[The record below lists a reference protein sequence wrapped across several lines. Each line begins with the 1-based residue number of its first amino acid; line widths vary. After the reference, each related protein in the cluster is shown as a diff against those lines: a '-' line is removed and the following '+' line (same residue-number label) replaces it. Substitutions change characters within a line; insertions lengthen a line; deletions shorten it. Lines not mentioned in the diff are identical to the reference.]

1 MTPTLTHVADLLVE
15 VGEPIAIGET
25 PQGLR
30 RVVPITG
37 GTIRGERLNGTVLAG
52 GADFQI
58 IGPDGFTR
66 LEARYVIRL
75 DDGALVYVDNRGV
88 RFGPP
93 EVMARI
99 TRGEPV
105 DPAQVYFRIDA
116 ALRDWRARLPVAD
129 AALVHR
135 LGRAPSRPGR
145 PFGVRGRL
153 GPGERIERPR
163 CVEKRARFGF
173 SWAAA
178 ISRRKPP
185 FRGLEKLGFPWIL
198 SCEMSLFNGL
208 RRILAEKNFSRPLA
222 PLRAARGGSARAW
235 GIAEGRNCSW
245 GKPTVFSDFPQQI
258 VASSRPAR
266 WRSFALAGTVI
277 AGDQISAPPRS
288 YRPSPRLARQA
299 AFRRRRLNR
308 GRSDVRSRR

>member
-1 MTPTLTHVADLLVE
+1 MTPTLTHVADVLVE

-105 DPAQVYFRIDA
+105 DPAQVYFRS
-116 ALRDWRARLPVAD
+116 
-129 AALVHR
+129 
-135 LGRAPSRPGR
+135 AP
-145 PFGVRGRL
+145 
-153 GPGERIERPR
+153 
-163 CVEKRARFGF
+163 RFETGAPAYQ
-173 SWAAA
+173 W
-178 ISRRKPP
+178 
-185 FRGLEKLGFPWIL
+185 LT
-198 SCEMSLFNGL
+198 
-208 RRILAEKNFSRPLA
+208 RPLFIA
-222 PLRAARGGSARAW
+222 SGARHPDRVALS
-235 GIAEGRNCSW
+235 
-245 GKPTVFSDFPQQI
+245 VFE
-258 VASSRPAR
+258 V
-266 WRSFALAGTVI
+266 G
-277 AGDQISAPPRS
+277 
-288 YRPSPRLARQA
+288 
-299 AFRRRRLNR
+299 
-308 GRSDVRSRR
+308 

>member
-1 MTPTLTHVADLLVE
+1 MTPTLTHVADVLVE

-105 DPAQVYFRIDA
+105 DPAQVYFRSTP
-116 ALRDWRARLPVAD
+116 RFET
-129 AALVHR
+129 
-135 LGRAPSRPGR
+135 GAPAYQW
-145 PFGVRGRL
+145 L
-153 GPGERIERPR
+153 T
-163 CVEKRARFGF
+163 
-173 SWAAA
+173 
-178 ISRRKPP
+178 
-185 FRGLEKLGFPWIL
+185 
-198 SCEMSLFNGL
+198 
-208 RRILAEKNFSRPLA
+208 RPLFIA
-222 PLRAARGGSARAW
+222 SGARHPDRVALS
-235 GIAEGRNCSW
+235 
-245 GKPTVFSDFPQQI
+245 VFE
-258 VASSRPAR
+258 V
-266 WRSFALAGTVI
+266 G
-277 AGDQISAPPRS
+277 
-288 YRPSPRLARQA
+288 
-299 AFRRRRLNR
+299 
-308 GRSDVRSRR
+308 